1 MFGGCG
7 PHSLID
13 AFASTAQVTITII
26 LTAQTHTHT
35 HTYAYT
41 NILPLYTTIVRVSHW
56 NSKPQFGLPQY
67 RQLVASANRNQSRG
81 LQLPTSLPPLP
92 SALRLLS
99 LRRCCCVRIMC
110 QRTVSRL
117 QHNNSNGS
125 KGSNNNTTNIIK
137 VSANQAKPF
146 EFSVLL
152 LPKGAKVF
160 GVVVLGARLVWS
172 ETHTQH
178 THTHTQTAHVHEGKT
193 LHTLANTQEHSHNC
207 RKVTFPVCNSANTE
221 RNWGIF
227 KLPKKFR
234 RSEMGC
240 NYKQ

>member
-1 MFGGCG
+1 MR
-7 PHSLID
+7 SS
-13 AFASTAQVTITII
+13 FAHRRVCINCSSYNNNYFDRTNS
-26 LTAQTHTHT
+26 HTHT
-35 HTYAYT
+35 STSNTYT
-41 NILPLYTTIVRVSHW
+41 QTLHSPIVRVSHW

-81 LQLPTSLPPLP
+81 LQLPVPSSLP
-92 SALRLLS
+92 SALCLLS

-117 QHNNSNGS
+117 QHNNSNGSS

-178 THTHTQTAHVHEGKT
+178 TPTQTAH
-193 LHTLANTQEHSHNC
+193 TQRQN
-207 RKVTFPVCNSANTE
+207 VTHA
-221 RNWGIF
+221 
-227 KLPKKFR
+227 
-234 RSEMGC
+234 SEYTGAFS
-240 NYKQ
+240 